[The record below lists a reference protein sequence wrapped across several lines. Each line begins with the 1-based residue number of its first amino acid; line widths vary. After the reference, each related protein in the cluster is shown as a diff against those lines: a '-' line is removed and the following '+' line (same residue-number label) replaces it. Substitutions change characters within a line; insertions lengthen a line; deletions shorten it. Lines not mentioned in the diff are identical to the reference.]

1 MIEIKELEPTRANL
15 RRFTKFQIDLYRD
28 NPWYVPPLINDDV
41 NTLDPGRNPA
51 FDFCEAVYF
60 MAYREGRP
68 VGRIAAII
76 NRQVNEKQLPLRI
89 CRLRG

>member
-41 NTLDPGRNPA
+41 NTLDP
-51 FDFCEAVYF
+51 
-60 MAYREGRP
+60 
-68 VGRIAAII
+68 AATLHSTSV
-76 NRQVNEKQLPLRI
+76 RRYTSWPTAKAGLWGV
-89 CRLRG
+89 

>member
-41 NTLDPGRNPA
+41 NTLDPGRTPA
-51 FDFCEAVYF
+51 FDFC
-60 MAYREGRP
+60 
-68 VGRIAAII
+68 
-76 NRQVNEKQLPLRI
+76 
-89 CRLRG
+89 